1 MMPCDARRRNGQLW
15 WIQSVYVHPEYRR
28 RGHYRALYQHV
39 QQQARQEEAAGIRL
53 YVDTHNKNAQ
63 ETVSSCFRASRMCGL
78 DQGWWH
84 A

>member
-1 MMPCDARRRNGQLW
+1 MCT
-15 WIQSVYVHPEYRR
+15 PEYRR

-63 ETVSSCFRASRMCGL
+63 ETVSSSLRTSCMRVSS
-78 DQGWWH
+78 QG
-84 A
+84 

>member
-1 MMPCDARRRNGQLW
+1 MITYEWSDWRNGQLW

-63 ETVSSCFRASRMCGL
+63 ETYKAMGMSSHYLVFEDVWA
-78 DQGWWH
+78 
-84 A
+84 